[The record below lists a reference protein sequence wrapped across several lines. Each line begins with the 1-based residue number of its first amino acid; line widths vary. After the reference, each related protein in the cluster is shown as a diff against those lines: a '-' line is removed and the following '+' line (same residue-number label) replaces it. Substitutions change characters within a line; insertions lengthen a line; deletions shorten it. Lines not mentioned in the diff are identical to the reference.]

1 MAFARALVDEGD
13 EELPGALGAREVQG
27 GLPQADQDVVVL
39 DSSFAVDAI
48 LPDLQ
53 K

>member
-1 MAFARALVDEGD
+1 MAFALNLLDVGD
-13 EELPGALGAREVQG
+13 EELPGALGARDVQG
-27 GLPQADQDVVVL
+27 GLAQADQDVVVL
-39 DSSFAVDAI
+39 DSSFAMDTT